1 MNYSHL
7 EELKR
12 NNIIDQLNKLNITE
26 NVHDMSYA
34 ELRRTLTIARL
45 KSDEDVLVES
55 NWFGGGWF

>member
-34 ELRRTLTIARL
+34 ELRRTLTIARI
-45 KSDEDVLVES
+45 KNNEDVCIEAYE
-55 NWFGGGWF
+55 NKWF

>member
-26 NVHDMSYA
+26 NVHDMSYS
-34 ELRRTLTIARL
+34 ELRRTLTVARL
-45 KSDEDVLVES
+45 KSNEDVLLDS